1 VFVGELFSRVQG
13 GGIIWVIAQKILDP
27 NKTMAVDTEDIGPI
41 ISHGTG
47 PFEVDASNNTSV
59 VRF

>member
-1 VFVGELFSRVQG
+1 
-13 GGIIWVIAQKILDP
+13 VIAQKILDP

-47 PFEVDASNNTSV
+47 PLRLMLATIRALFGSN
-59 VRF
+59 